1 MEILVRDVAVDVLPA
16 DRVRIVDDLQSQ
28 SGRKQLAAR
37 ESNRVDRD
45 LYRLTLHRTERRD
58 VDQRLDFRIVD
69 IGDHR
74 AAVRVPDEND
84 GAVDVRNR
92 LLDHG
97 RVVSRPAQR
106 IVRHHDAIATRA

>member
-28 SGRKQLAAR
+28 SRRKQLAAR
-37 ESNRVDRD
+37 KPDGIDRD
-45 LYRLTLHRTERRD
+45 LHRLTLNRSKRRD
-58 VDQRLDFRIVD
+58 VHQRLHLRVVN

-74 AAVRVPDEND
+74 AAVRVSDEHD
-84 GAVDVRNR
+84 RSVDVRNR

-97 RVVSRPAQR
+97 RVVSGPA
-106 IVRHHDAIATRA
+106 